1 VIYEKEQTMIPEQP
15 PEKITVLKLRQMK
28 KERKPAAW
36 VTAYSLPSAEPAES
50 ARVDMILV
58 GDSGGMVELG
68 YETTNPVT
76 MNEMILFAKA
86 VRRAA
91 PHTFIIGDMPQGSYE
106 TSPRDAVRN
115 ALRFIKEAGCDAVK
129 CEGGRRTTTQI
140 GSIVDA
146 GILVMGHLGLTPQS
160 TASFGG
166 YRVQSKTKKSFEA
179 VIEDAWAL
187 EKAGVFAI
195 LLEAMSSAPAEQIAF
210 QLDIPIYGI
219 GAGGRV
225 DGQLIIMHDLLG
237 DYRAFRPWFAK
248 CFIPDV
254 AGAFHQHLSQIGD
267 ARKAGR
273 ETREDGMRVLRRM
286 ALQKYIEDVRTG
298 KYPGEEYS
306 YPLKAGELE
315 ELKTSKYWKEIPK
328 EPRMIAHDPTQVAS
342 GILVGLEMFRRLRRH
357 RTGAQNHEKGPS
369 RLAQTT

>member
-1 VIYEKEQTMIPEQP
+1 MVRRHRLTTFE
-15 PEKITVLKLRQMK
+15 MK
-28 KERKPAAW
+28 KMKNAGEPITW
-36 VTAYSLPSAEPAES
+36 ITAYDLPLAHVAEQ

-76 MNEMILFAKA
+76 MDEMIVLAKA

-91 PHTFIIGDMPQGSYE
+91 PHTFVIGDMPQGSYE

-129 CEGGRRTTTQI
+129 CEGGRRMTKPI
-140 GSIVDA
+140 RAIVDA
-146 GILVMGHLGLTPQS
+146 GVLVMGHLGLTPQS

-166 YRVQSKTKKSFEA
+166 YRVQGKTKKSFEA
-179 VIEDAWAL
+179 IIEDAWAL
-187 EKAGVFAI
+187 EEVGVFAI
-195 LLEAMSSAPAEQIAF
+195 LLEAMPSMPAEQIAF
-210 QLDIPIYGI
+210 QLDIPVYGI

-237 DYRAFRPWFAK
+237 DYQAFRPWFAK

-254 AGAFHQHLSQIGD
+254 EGAFHQYLSQIGD
-267 ARKAGR
+267 PRKVGR
-273 ETREDGMRVLRRM
+273 ETREDGIRVLRRI
-286 ALQKYIEDVRTG
+286 AVQRYIEDVRTG

-306 YPLKAGELE
+306 YPLKAEDLE
-315 ELKTSKYWKEIPK
+315 ELKSSRYWKDIHQ
-328 EPRMIAHDPTQVAS
+328 EPSMITHDPAQVDS
-342 GILVGLEMFRRLRRH
+342 GIIVVSS
-357 RTGAQNHEKGPS
+357 AQSNG
-369 RLAQTT
+369 